1 MSELLNKLKAS
12 GGAVRA
18 VQLRD
23 VTLGLRILNEQDYL
37 DAGVDALQSMKELGV
52 EFGLASA
59 DLFEAEKSTHL
70 LLRALVDPETLKP
83 IAGSPKQLRT
93 AISSSDKEWLTAQY
107 LDHEREWSPGE
118 RNMTPEQFAEL
129 VETVKKTPETAL
141 SIDSSSA
148 TLRRLLL
155 TLASPPAA

>member
-1 MSELLNKLKAS
+1 VSELLNKLKAS

-23 VTLGLRILNEQDYL
+23 VTLGLRILNDQDYL
-37 DAGVDALQSMKELGV
+37 DAGCAALEEMKSRGI
-52 EFGLASA
+52 EFGMASA
-59 DLFEAEKSTHL
+59 DLFEAEKASQL
-70 LLRALVDPETLKP
+70 LVLALVDPENGKP
-83 IAGSPKQLRT
+83 LAGIAKQVRS
-93 AISSSDKEWLTAQY
+93 AFSSAEKQWLIQQY
-107 LDHEREWSPGE
+107 LDHEREWSPSE
-118 RNMTPEQFAEL
+118 RTMTPEQFAEL